1 MERRRLPP
9 LNALRAFEAAARHLN
24 FSRAADE
31 LAVTPGAVS
40 QQIQNLE
47 DYVGAALF
55 KRTPKGLLL
64 TDAAQT
70 ALPALREAFD
80 RLAEAASL
88 LTAAVDGRRLTVT
101 VAPSFA
107 AKWLV
112 PRLGRFEEQH
122 PQVDVWL
129 SAGMEVVDFASGEI
143 DLAIRYG
150 TGRYPGMEVIKL
162 MSETVIPVA
171 SPAFLEANPL
181 DSPSDLANHILLH
194 DGSPDADD
202 SCPDWAMWL
211 AARGIRGRA
220 APNRDGGG
228 FRLFRGPSQGEG
240 PPAPGQGLRQLD
252 HRRGGVARGRAPV
265 DRQRRGDLDPPFK
278 GRKFVPE
285 GASLRPDRPLQIQ
298 TACSAPKIQ
307 APSEGPAVLSASG
320 LDITTSTR
328 SNTTDQERQGPC
340 PTLSGSGSGDFS
352 AVGEQ
357 ACSAACQIRPN
368 PFRRVDPMLDL
379 LRDCRRTAHDSQSGE
394 EEPIREGVDSSGIAD
409 FRCCRNKR
417 SGDGGP
423 KRQGRIETWRTQR
436 AMAHGRA
443 QLRHCSG
450 LAGPRIQRRLL
461 YIAGIRMR

>member
-47 DYVGAALF
+47 DYVGASLF

-112 PRLGRFEEQH
+112 PRLGRFEERH

-129 SAGMEVVDFASGEI
+129 SAGIEIVDFASGEI
-143 DLAIRYG
+143 DVAIRYG
-150 TGRYPGMEVIKL
+150 AGRYPGLEVIKL

-171 SPAFLEANPL
+171 SPDFLQANPL
-181 DSPSDLANHILLH
+181 DTPSDLAHHVLLH

-211 AARGIRGRA
+211 AARGIKGV
-220 APNRDGGG
+220 DGT
-228 FRLFRGPSQGEG
+228 RGPRFNQSSLVIEAAVGG
-240 PPAPGQGLRQLD
+240 R
-252 HRRGGVARGRAPV
+252 GVALAKRALA
-265 DRQRRGDLDPPFK
+265 QADLDA
-278 GRKFVPE
+278 GRLI
-285 GASLRPDRPLQIQ
+285 APLQIETDVDFAYFVVHPKAKGRLPQ
-298 TACSAPKIQ
+298 VKAFVNWITAEA
-307 APSEGPAVLSASG
+307 AAHEAALLSIDNGAW
-320 LDITTSTR
+320 I
-328 SNTTDQERQGPC
+328 
-340 PTLSGSGSGDFS
+340 
-352 AVGEQ
+352 
-357 ACSAACQIRPN
+357 
-368 PFRRVDPMLDL
+368 
-379 LRDCRRTAHDSQSGE
+379 
-394 EEPIREGVDSSGIAD
+394 
-409 FRCCRNKR
+409 
-417 SGDGGP
+417 
-423 KRQGRIETWRTQR
+423 
-436 AMAHGRA
+436 
-443 QLRHCSG
+443 
-450 LAGPRIQRRLL
+450 
-461 YIAGIRMR
+461 